1 MMLTSSALRR
11 AYSGSVGA
19 FILRWHVPLC
29 RDSRAET
36 ALPHLIYNTTAC
48 QIVVALAVDLIYNT
62 TKWIP
67 GLRPLYLRLIY
78 NTTACQIAVALA
90 VDLIYNTTSCQKKIS
105 LTEIITTPAVKKV
118 YGKATLYVHPVKL

>member
-19 FILRWHVPLC
+19 FILRRHVPLC

-36 ALPHLIYNTTAC
+36 ALPH
-48 QIVVALAVDLIYNT
+48 
-62 TKWIP
+62 
-67 GLRPLYLRLIY
+67 LIY

-90 VDLIYNTTSCQKKIS
+90 VDLIYNTTSCQKNADSGWQLVS

-118 YGKATLYVHPVKL
+118 YGKATLYVHPVKLQQIGASIQQKLLGTDLTLKKDSNSQ